1 VGGCVARGLLC
12 GSKAQW
18 GQQGELQ
25 YEIKICYLESYQK
38 KMPKHRVRKQQ
49 SHRKKRSRAAFNKWR
64 TKKAKPWIRGGGF
77 FDDLLGVAAM
87 FDPTGLVRTGVIA
100 KTALGL
106 GRKKRKGQRRVVRRV
121 RHRKLNKKT
130 TKGGSFLGMD
140 FLPSPSEFMQSIG
153 L

>member
-1 VGGCVARGLLC
+1 
-12 GSKAQW
+12 
-18 GQQGELQ
+18 LQ
-25 YEIKICYLESYQK
+25 YEIKICHLEAYHK
-38 KMPKHRVRKQQ
+38 KMPKHRVRKQH

-106 GRKKRKGQRRVVRRV
+106 GRKKRKIRQRHVIRTKRRG
-121 RHRKLNKKT
+121 KKV
-130 TKGGSFLGMD
+130 KGGSFLGMD